1 MPSIKKTPLQFLKDV
16 LIGKKDLLKTEAID
30 RVERPIPR
38 YTELSVKNFWKLVKT
53 RSDLKLR
60 FPDYR
65 EGVFPEKFYLYDVL
79 NTLEDACI
87 TKLIAQCKELREG
100 EEIKV
105 KNEEETERVLEVT
118 EKYMGMFMNS
128 SKTSKERGK
137 ALDFIQRKAK
147 PRTIPRKKKFTTE
160 LISFEKVNL
169 KRIKI

>member
-1 MPSIKKTPLQFLKDV
+1 M
-16 LIGKKDLLKTEAID
+16 
-30 RVERPIPR
+30 
-38 YTELSVKNFWKLVKT
+38 
-53 RSDLKLR
+53 
-60 FPDYR
+60 
-65 EGVFPEKFYLYDVL
+65 FPEKFYLYDVL

-118 EKYMGMFMNS
+118 KKYLDMFMNS

-137 ALDFIQRKAK
+137 ALEFIQRKAK

>member
-118 EKYMGMFMNS
+118 ENIWICS
-128 SKTSKERGK
+128 
-137 ALDFIQRKAK
+137 
-147 PRTIPRKKKFTTE
+147 
-160 LISFEKVNL
+160 
-169 KRIKI
+169 